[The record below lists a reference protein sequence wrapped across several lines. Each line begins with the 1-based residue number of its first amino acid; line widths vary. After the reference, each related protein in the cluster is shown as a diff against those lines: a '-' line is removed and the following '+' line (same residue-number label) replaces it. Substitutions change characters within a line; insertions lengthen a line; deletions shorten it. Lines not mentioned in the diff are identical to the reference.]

1 VLQALIVGLVS
12 GAIYGLMAL
21 GLVLV
26 YKGSRVLN
34 FAQAEIGTACL
45 YIAWLISGA
54 GPHRPHLPYVVGA
67 GAAIMAAVAI
77 GLLFERLVVR
87 RMAGA
92 PRLSVAVGTIGLFT
106 FLFAAEIYFFGPS
119 PRYLA
124 PPIAGLGVQLAHV
137 YVSPTQLLSFA
148 VIGVIALGLAAF
160 LRFTDFGLGVVAAA
174 QDAAAVRLVGV
185 PLSRVSMF
193 TWGVGA
199 GLSAIAAL
207 LIEPTISLIA
217 PGVIGEPLFVG
228 GLAAALLG
236 GLTSLPGAF
245 AGGLLVGVVST
256 ELQFAL
262 SGRAIPGVQSLVLL
276 AIVAGVLLIRPQGL
290 LGAANLRAETAA

>member
-1 VLQALIVGLVS
+1 MLQALVVGLVT

-45 YIAWLISGA
+45 YVAWMVSVKG
-54 GPHRPHLPYVVGA
+54 HQPYLVGA
-67 GAAIMAAVAI
+67 GAAVLAAVAI

-87 RMAGA
+87 QMADA

-119 PRYLA
+119 PRYLPA
-124 PPIAGLGVQLAHV
+124 PISGLGLQVAGI
-137 YVSPTQLLSFA
+137 YVSPTQMVSF
-148 VIGVIALGLAAF
+148 VVIAIIALCLAAF

-174 QDAAAVRLVGV
+174 QDAAAVRLVGIR
-185 PLSRVSMF
+185 LSRVSMF

-199 GLSAIAAL
+199 ALSAVAAL

-236 GLTSLPGAF
+236 GLSSLPGAF
-245 AGGLLVGVVST
+245 VGGLLVGVLST
-256 ELQFAL
+256 EIQFAA
-262 SGRAIPGVQSLVLL
+262 SGRAIPGVSSLVLL
-276 AIVAGVLLIRPQGL
+276 AIVAGVLLVRPQGL
-290 LGAANLRAETAA
+290 LGAANLRAESGS

>member
-1 VLQALIVGLVS
+1 MLQALVVGLVT

-21 GLVLV
+21 GLVLI

-45 YIAWLISGA
+45 YVAWLVSAKG
-54 GPHRPHLPYVVGA
+54 HQPYLVGA
-67 GAAIMAAVAI
+67 GAAILTAVAI
-77 GLLFERLVVR
+77 GLLFERFVVR
-87 RMAGA
+87 RMTDA

-119 PRYLA
+119 PRYLPA
-124 PPIAGLGVQLAHV
+124 PITGLGVQVAGI
-137 YVSPTQLLSFA
+137 YVSPTQMVSFA
-148 VIGVIALGLAAF
+148 VIAVIAGGLAAF
-160 LRFTDFGLGVVAAA
+160 LRLTDFGLGVVAAA
-174 QDAAAVRLVGV
+174 QDAAAVRLVGIR
-185 PLSRVSMF
+185 LSRVSMF

-199 GLSAIAAL
+199 ALSAVAAL

-236 GLTSLPGAF
+236 GLSSLPGAF
-245 AGGLLVGVVST
+245 IGGLLVGVLST
-256 ELQFAL
+256 EIQFVA
-262 SGRAIPGVQSLVLL
+262 SGRAIPGVSSLVLF
-276 AIVAGVLLIRPQGL
+276 AIVAGVLLVRPQGL
-290 LGAANLRAETAA
+290 LGSANLRAESGS

>member
-1 VLQALIVGLVS
+1 VLQALVVGLVT

-21 GLVLV
+21 GLVLI
-26 YKGSRVLN
+26 YKGSKVLN

-45 YIAWLISGA
+45 YIAWLVSGA
-54 GPHRPHLPYVVGA
+54 GPHRPHLPYYVGA
-67 GAAIMAAVAI
+67 GAAILCAVAI
-77 GLLFERLVVR
+77 GLLFERFVVR
-87 RMAGA
+87 PMADA

-119 PRYLA
+119 PRYLSA
-124 PPIAGLGVQLAHV
+124 PIPGLGIQVAGV
-137 YVSPTQLLSFA
+137 FVSPTQLLAFA
-148 VIGVIALGLAAF
+148 VIGAISLALAAF
-160 LRFTDFGLGVVAAA
+160 LRYTDFGLGVLAAA
-174 QDAAAVRLVGV
+174 QDSTALRLVGV

-199 GLSAIAAL
+199 ALSAVAAL
-207 LIEPTISLIA
+207 LIEPTLSVIA

-245 AGGLLVGVVST
+245 VGGLVVGVVSA
-256 ELQFAL
+256 EVQFMT
-262 SGRAIPGVQSLVLL
+262 SGFSIPGVRSIVLL
-276 AIVAGVLLIRPQGL
+276 AIVGGVLLARPQGL
-290 LGAANLRAETAA
+290 LGSANLRAEAA

>member
-1 VLQALIVGLVS
+1 MLQALVVGLVT

-45 YIAWLISGA
+45 YVAWMVSNRG
-54 GPHRPHLPYVVGA
+54 HRPYILA
-67 GAAIMAAVAI
+67 AAAAIAAAVVI

-87 RMAGA
+87 RMADA

-119 PRYLA
+119 PRYLQA
-124 PPIAGLGVQLAHV
+124 PIGGLGVQLAQV
-137 YVSPTQLLSFA
+137 FVSPTQLLSFA
-148 VIGVIALGLAAF
+148 VIGGIALALAAF
-160 LRFTDFGLGVVAAA
+160 LRFTDFGLGVIAAA
-174 QDAAAVRLVGV
+174 QDAAAVRLVGI

-199 GLSAIAAL
+199 GLSAVAAL
-207 LIEPTISLIA
+207 LIEPSISVIA

-245 AGGLLVGVVST
+245 VGGLVVGVVST
-256 ELQFAL
+256 EVEFAA
-262 SGRAIPGVQSLVLL
+262 SGRAIPGVSSLVLL
-276 AIVAGVLLIRPQGL
+276 AIVAGVLLVRPQGL
-290 LGAANLRAETAA
+290 LGAANLRAEISS

>member
-1 VLQALIVGLVS
+1 VLQALVVGLVT

-21 GLVLV
+21 GLVLI
-26 YKGSRVLN
+26 YKGSKVLN

-45 YIAWLISGA
+45 YIAWMISGA
-54 GPHRPHLPYVVGA
+54 GPGRPHLLYLLGA
-67 GAAIMAAVAI
+67 GVAVVCAVVI

-87 RMAGA
+87 HMSNA

-106 FLFAAEIYFFGPS
+106 LLFAAEIYFFGPS

-124 PPIAGLGVQLAHV
+124 APVSGLGVQVAQV
-137 YVSPTQLLSFA
+137 FVSPTQLMSFG
-148 VIGVIALGLAAF
+148 VIVAIALGLAAF
-160 LRFTDFGLGVVAAA
+160 LRYTDFGLGVLAAA
-174 QDAAAVRLVGV
+174 QDATALRLVGV
-185 PLSRVSMF
+185 PLTRVSMF

-199 GLSAIAAL
+199 GLSAVAAL

-228 GLAAALLG
+228 GLAAALVG

-245 AGGLLVGVVST
+245 VGGLLVGVVST
-256 ELQFAL
+256 ELQFA
-262 SGRAIPGVQSLVLL
+262 SAGHGVPGVQSLVLL
-276 AIVAGVLLIRPQGL
+276 VIVGAVLLVRPQGL
-290 LGAANLRAETAA
+290 LGASNLRAESAA

>member
-1 VLQALIVGLVS
+1 MLQALVVGLVT

-21 GLVLV
+21 GIVLI
-26 YKGSRVLN
+26 YKGSKVLN

-45 YIAWLISGA
+45 YVAWMVSGA
-54 GPHRPHLPYVVGA
+54 GPHRPHLPYWMGA
-67 GAAIMAAVAI
+67 GAAILSAVAI

-87 RMAGA
+87 RMADA

-106 FLFAAEIYFFGPS
+106 FLFASEIYFFGPS

-124 PPIAGLGVQLAHV
+124 APISGLGVAVAHV
-137 YVSPTQLLSFA
+137 YVSPTQMLSFL
-148 VIGVIALGLAAF
+148 VIGGIALTLAAF
-160 LRFTDFGLGVVAAA
+160 LRFTDFGLGVIAAA
-174 QDAAAVRLVGV
+174 QDATALRLVGM
-185 PLSRVSMF
+185 PLNRVSMF

-199 GLSAIAAL
+199 ALSAVAAL
-207 LIEPTISLIA
+207 LIEPTLSVIA

-245 AGGLLVGVVST
+245 VGGLVVGVVST
-256 ELQFAL
+256 ELQFAA
-262 SGRAIPGVQSLVLL
+262 SGHTVPGVSSLVLL
-276 AIVAGVLLIRPQGL
+276 AIVAGVLLLRPQGL
-290 LGAANLRAETAA
+290 LGASNLRAETA

>member
-1 VLQALIVGLVS
+1 MLQALVVGLVT

-45 YIAWLISGA
+45 YIAWMVSGR
-54 GPHRPHLPYVVGA
+54 GHRPYILGA
-67 GAAIMAAVAI
+67 VAAIAAAVVI

-87 RMAGA
+87 RMADA

-119 PRYLA
+119 PRYLPA
-124 PPIAGLGVQLAHV
+124 PISGLGIQLAQV
-137 YVSPTQLLSFA
+137 FVSPTQLLSFA
-148 VIGVIALGLAAF
+148 VIGSIAVALAAF
-160 LRFTDFGLGVVAAA
+160 LRFTDFGLGVTAAA
-174 QDAAAVRLVGV
+174 QDAAAVRLVGI
-185 PLSRVSMF
+185 PLGRVSMF

-199 GLSAIAAL
+199 GLSAVAAL
-207 LIEPTISLIA
+207 LIEPTISVIA

-245 AGGLLVGVVST
+245 LGGLVVGVVST
-256 ELQFAL
+256 EVEFAA
-262 SGRAIPGVQSLVLL
+262 SGRAIPGVSSLVLL
-276 AIVAGVLLIRPQGL
+276 AIVAGVLLVRPQGL
-290 LGAANLRAETAA
+290 LGAANLRAEISS